1 MAEAVRFS
9 HASPVTASSIF
20 ERQNGAT
27 ALRAA
32 CAFRRRYVL
41 AKRWRA
47 LRLVVAALLGT
58 GGVVLALLQPAT
70 ADYVAATAAGW
81 IVVSRVFIEPQERRE
96 QEQGALAQE
105 AFDVEVLEL
114 PWNATAAGPRP
125 EPEDLRNW
133 GHRCSP
139 DGVRNWYAD
148 TRPARAPVDAL
159 ICQRSSLTWARQDH
173 QTYARVLRAGAVGTW
188 VVSIVIAVVLQL
200 SVGEYLLRL
209 GLPILPALLDVWDIA
224 TANETLGRRRASIAG
239 EANRLYTRAREA
251 GVPPSVHDCRRLQD
265 EIFSSRRV
273 MQVPEWFYRLTR
285 ERRQQNMAEVVH
297 EQVEEL
303 PRALQE
309 AAPD

>member
-1 MAEAVRFS
+1 MAQAVRFA

-20 ERQNGAT
+20 ERQNGTT

-47 LRLVVAALLGT
+47 LRLVVAAVLGT
-58 GGVVLALLQPAT
+58 GGILLALLKPST
-70 ADYVAATAAGW
+70 ADYVAASAAAW
-81 IVVSRVFIEPQERRE
+81 IVISRVFLEPQERRE
-96 QEQGALAQE
+96 QEQGAVAQE
-105 AFDVEVLEL
+105 VFDVDVLRL
-114 PWNATAAGPRP
+114 PWNATAAGPKP

-139 DGVRNWYAD
+139 DGVKNWYAD
-148 TRPARAPVDAL
+148 TRPARHPVDAL

-173 QTYARVLRAGAVGTW
+173 QTYARLLRAGAIAAW
-188 VVSIVIAVVLQL
+188 VLSLVIAVVLEL
-200 SVGEYLLRL
+200 NVGEYLLRL

-224 TANETLGRRRASIAG
+224 TANETLGRRRASTAE

-251 GVPPSVHDCRRLQD
+251 GVPPSVDDSRRLQD

-297 EQVEEL
+297 EQVEAL
-303 PRALQE
+303 PPALQE
-309 AAPD
+309 AAPN